1 MNIILMSL
9 VIRKMPMK
17 TLMNHQCTSILMAK
31 TKSKLPVPNAG
42 ECAEQLELSYTDDQN
57 EYYIAT

>member
-1 MNIILMSL
+1 
-9 VIRKMPMK
+9 MPMK
-17 TLMNHQCTSILMAK
+17 TLMNHQCTLILMAK